1 MNANP
6 LSTLAALL
14 ILVSCQSPSSSES
27 ETRPTGVTVLTPS
40 ALAAARSRPVQFTA
54 HVKPILAAKCVM
66 CHKNDAQP
74 GKMDL
79 SSKAAALRTGAIGLW
94 IVPGKPDQSLLL
106 TKTANAPAHLKA
118 MPPVGEQITPDEL
131 SVLRKWVAEGA
142 DWPSGSAGLVSPP
155 K

>member
-1 MNANP
+1 MNAKP

-27 ETRPTGVTVLTPS
+27 ETRPPGTTVLTPS
-40 ALAAARSRPVQFTA
+40 ALAAARSQPVEFTA

-66 CHKNDAQP
+66 CHNQEAQP

-79 SSKAAALRTGAIGLW
+79 SSHAAALRTGAIGLW

-106 TKTANAPAHLKA
+106 TKTTSAPAHLKA
-118 MPPVGEQITPDEL
+118 MPPVGEQITPEEL

-142 DWPSGSAGLVSPP
+142 DWPSGKAGLVSPP
-155 K
+155 N